1 MMINKHIHICIA
13 SHAQIQKIS
22 PEGKNSFARKGRHNF
37 WQLYIIWN
45 KDLNFPLAITTPQ
58 IWACIKS
65 SITHNPWVSVTRKLK
80 SNSWPYLQEMVT
92 LHLFLLQPGTLISQL
107 QCIFQIAINRTAVAS
122 ISVNMAIVARILFNI
137 TILVRI
143 AVNKGYVHNSCK
155 LYSTVIVVVAVNTTV
170 KVMVALN
177 IIE

>member
-1 MMINKHIHICIA
+1 MMINKHIHICTA
-13 SHAQIQKIS
+13 SHAQRQKIS
-22 PEGKNSFARKGRHNF
+22 PEGKNSFARKRRHNF
-37 WQLYIIWN
+37 WQLYIIWI
-45 KDLNFPLAITTPQ
+45 KDLNFPLAITTPK

-65 SITHNPWVSVTRKLK
+65 SITHNPWVSVTRKLR

-155 LYSTVIVVVAVNTTV
+155 LYSTVTV
-170 KVMVALN
+170 K
-177 IIE
+177 

>member
-1 MMINKHIHICIA
+1 
-13 SHAQIQKIS
+13 
-22 PEGKNSFARKGRHNF
+22 
-37 WQLYIIWN
+37 
-45 KDLNFPLAITTPQ
+45 
-58 IWACIKS
+58 
-65 SITHNPWVSVTRKLK
+65 
-80 SNSWPYLQEMVT
+80 MVT

-155 LYSTVIVVVAVNTTV
+155 LYSTVIVVAVNITV

>member
-1 MMINKHIHICIA
+1 MGICYTKIK
-13 SHAQIQKIS
+13 IQ
-22 PEGKNSFARKGRHNF
+22 
-37 WQLYIIWN
+37 QLTIPSGNGY
-45 KDLNFPLAITTPQ
+45 T
-58 IWACIKS
+58 S
-65 SITHNPWVSVTRKLK
+65 
-80 SNSWPYLQEMVT
+80 
-92 LHLFLLQPGTLISQL
+92 HLFLLQPGTLISQL
-107 QCIFQIAINRTAVAS
+107 QCIFKIAINRTAVAS

>member
-1 MMINKHIHICIA
+1 
-13 SHAQIQKIS
+13 
-22 PEGKNSFARKGRHNF
+22 
-37 WQLYIIWN
+37 
-45 KDLNFPLAITTPQ
+45 
-58 IWACIKS
+58 
-65 SITHNPWVSVTRKLK
+65 
-80 SNSWPYLQEMVT
+80 MVT

-107 QCIFQIAINRTAVAS
+107 QCIFQIAINRTAVAR
-122 ISVNMAIVARILFNI
+122 ISVNIAIIVARILVNI

>member
-1 MMINKHIHICIA
+1 
-13 SHAQIQKIS
+13 
-22 PEGKNSFARKGRHNF
+22 
-37 WQLYIIWN
+37 
-45 KDLNFPLAITTPQ
+45 
-58 IWACIKS
+58 
-65 SITHNPWVSVTRKLK
+65 
-80 SNSWPYLQEMVT
+80 MVT

-155 LYSTVIVVVAVNTTV
+155 LYSTAIVVVAVNISV